1 MGTFTSEYEK
11 ITKDGRFRV
20 LLSESQ
26 IKNRIKELAEQISE
40 DYRGQV
46 PVVIGVLNGG
56 FIFMADLIRAL
67 EIDCEIDFFKLSSY
81 GDAKVS
87 SGNVRLLKDTNC
99 EVEGRHILLV
109 EDIVDS
115 GLSLIYMR
123 EKFAALNPASLKIV
137 ALLLKKN
144 SNKTQ
149 APSIDYLG
157 FTIPDEFV
165 VGYGMDYKQILR
177 NLPAIYVLE

>member
-1 MGTFTSEYEK
+1 MYLSEYEK
-11 ITKDGRFRV
+11 VVKDGRFRV
-20 LLSESQ
+20 LITRSQ
-26 IKNRIKELAEQISE
+26 IQSRIKEMANQITR

-46 PVVIGVLNGG
+46 PIVIGVLNGG
-56 FIFMADLIRAL
+56 FIFMADLIREM

-81 GDAKVS
+81 GDEKVS

-115 GLSLIYMR
+115 GLSLIYMKK
-123 EKFAALNPASLKIV
+123 KFKALNPASLRIV
-137 ALLLKKN
+137 ALLLKTDN
-144 SNKTQ
+144 VKTDIN
-149 APSIDYLG
+149 IDYLG
-157 FTIPDEFV
+157 FTIPNEFV